1 MEDTSRLPADDTS
14 RLQADD
20 TSRLPFD
27 DSSRLQ
33 DDASRLAVEC
43 SGEKSENSNSN
54 ISFSGIFPKSETKN
68 RRGESCKDISNTS
81 KVWGEHLNKKI
92 STQSPAAINHKFA
105 GKLDFSS
112 DKSSTRTSMK
122 KSKKKNRLEN
132 KSHSF
137 FGSLGCGD
145 DSTLLGDLSQSS
157 FLDAT
162 QGDDSLMAATTIT
175 TAVDDLPTVVDD
187 LPIAVKTIEFDDT
200 DSIDLI
206 PLTMKVKTTTEVAI
220 KKPNQ
225 NHERKIDSSW
235 LKRCAALEDS
245 EEAPT
250 LSNNIPTGS
259 TSLTP
264 PKTDSSSITP
274 PKPATTG
281 IYSTADHMEEDDHD
295 DIIVATPKKV
305 DQVPKLLS
313 SVSTPTNFKGLF
325 GANKTG
331 RI

>member
-1 MEDTSRLPADDTS
+1 LEDTSRL
-14 RLQADD
+14 Q
-20 TSRLPFD
+20 FD
-27 DSSRLQ
+27 DASRLQ

-92 STQSPAAINHKFA
+92 STQLPVAINHKFA

-145 DSTLLGDLSQSS
+145 DSTLIGDLSQSS

-175 TAVDDLPTVVDD
+175 STAVDDLPTAVDD
-187 LPIAVKTIEFDDT
+187 LPTRAVKTIEFDES

-250 LSNNIPTGS
+250 LTNKIPTGS

-274 PKPATTG
+274 PKHTTTG
-281 IYSTADHMEEDDHD
+281 ISSTVDHLDEDDHD

-313 SVSTPTNFKGLF
+313 SVSIPTNFKGLF
-325 GANKTG
+325 GANKIG